1 MSSGHWIAIGHPA
14 DIPPREGRV
23 VDVAGSEIAVFNLG
37 GRFVA
42 LANRCPHR
50 GGPLADGILTA
61 TAVVCPLH
69 GWKVDLQQGCV
80 ERPAGV
86 PGCVETY
93 TVRVEHDTIAVHVPA
108 RMMTAGGEAA

>member
-1 MSSGHWIAIGHPA
+1 MTTGRWIRVGHAA
-14 DIPPREGRV
+14 DVPPREGRV
-23 VDVAGSEIAVFNLG
+23 VDVFGHEIAVFNLG

-80 ERPAGV
+80 ERPAGEAA
-86 PGCVETY
+86 CVETY
-93 TVRVEHDTIAVHVPA
+93 PVRVDEDTIAVCLPA
-108 RMMTAGGEAA
+108 RTAAAGGEAA

>member
-1 MSSGHWIAIGHPA
+1 MTTGVWVSVGHPA
-14 DIPPREGRV
+14 DVPVREGRA
-23 VDVAGSEIAVFNLG
+23 VDVAGHEIAVFNLG

-69 GWKVDLQQGCV
+69 GWKVGLQHGCI
-80 ERPAGV
+80 ERPAGDAA
-86 PGCVETY
+86 CVQTY
-93 TVRVEHDTIAVHVPA
+93 PVRVDDETIAVYVPA
-108 RMMTAGGEAA
+108 RRAAAGGEAA

>member
-1 MSSGHWIAIGHPA
+1 MTGHWIRVGHQA

-23 VDVAGSEIAVFNLG
+23 VDVGGSEIAIFNLG

-50 GGPLADGILTA
+50 GGPLADGILTG

-80 ERPAGV
+80 ERPAGEAA
-86 PGCVETY
+86 CVETY
-93 TVRVEHDTIAVHVPA
+93 AVRVEQDTIAVQVPA
-108 RMMTAGGEAA
+108 MVTAGGEAA